1 MSVFLSFTVL
11 GIVLGAIYGILATG
25 LVVTYKTTGVFNF
38 AQGAVGMVAAFS
50 YWQLWQ
56 DWHWPFLLA
65 IVVVVFVE
73 APLLAIAVEFV
84 LFRRIHGATVER
96 SLMVTLGLLVI
107 LLGVATIFWS
117 SPDVIRSVP
126 SYFTQSDGTVLS
138 VHLFGANGVTIQYQ
152 QIMFVVIAVV
162 VSLGLGLFLR
172 RVRLGVAMRAVV
184 DDPQLVAMAGAKPY
198 RMSQAGWVLG
208 FMLAALA
215 GVLLAPVIG
224 QTGLTADQLTLLAL
238 NGFAAAVVGR
248 LRSLPMTFVGAIA
261 LGLITQYC
269 VGYLPGPHQRRPGL
283 GPDRG
288 DPGGLPLPRAARH
301 SGGTS
306 GPGRT
311 PGRARRAQGGDGPPV
326 GRRRHPP
333 RRRLRRRGRHGG
345 GHRAVDAD
353 PGPGL
358 RHRGALAGPPRRLRR
373 PGLAVPAHLHGHRR
387 LHHGQGLRRRLVV
400 GPASWPWSS
409 RARSAPWW
417 RCPPCACAACTSP
430 WPPSPSARSCSRP
443 SSTTRA

>member
-1 MSVFLSFTVL
+1 
-11 GIVLGAIYGILATG
+11 
-25 LVVTYKTTGVFNF
+25 
-38 AQGAVGMVAAFS
+38 MVAAFS

-65 IVVVVFVE
+65 IVVIVFVE

-126 SYFTQSDGTVLS
+126 SYFTQADGTVLS
-138 VHLFGANGVTIQYQ
+138 VHLFGSNGVTIQYQ
-152 QIMFVVIAVV
+152 QIMFVVVAVV

-172 RVRLGVAMRAVV
+172 RFRLGVAMRAVV

-238 NGFAAAVVGR
+238 NGFAAAVVGPPAQPAHDLRGRHRPRADHPVLRR
-248 LRSLPMTFVGAIA
+248 LPAR
-261 LGLITQYC
+261 
-269 VGYLPGPHQRRPGL
+269 PHQRRAW
-283 GPDRG
+283 
-288 DPGGLPLPRAARH
+288 PR
-301 SGGTS
+301 S
-306 GPGRT
+306 
-311 PGRARRAQGGDGPPV
+311 
-326 GRRRHPP
+326 
-333 RRRLRRRGRHGG
+333 
-345 GHRAVDAD
+345 
-353 PGPGL
+353 
-358 RHRGALAGPPRRLRR
+358 
-373 PGLAVPAHLHGHRR
+373 
-387 LHHGQGLRRRLVV
+387 
-400 GPASWPWSS
+400 
-409 RARSAPWW
+409 
-417 RCPPCACAACTSP
+417 
-430 WPPSPSARSCSRP
+430 
-443 SSTTRA
+443 